1 MDFIINESFKQ
12 KRVTEEDILE
22 DFYNIVKEKDPELF
36 ESVMIEINQKYNR
49 DIVVNDKYSEFIKYI
64 KNEH

>member
-12 KRVTEEDILE
+12 KRGTEEDILE
-22 DFYNIVKEKDPELF
+22 DFYNIVKEKYPELF
-36 ESVMIEINQKYNR
+36 ESIMIEINQKYNN

-64 KNEH
+64 TNEH

>member
-12 KRVTEEDILE
+12 KRGTEEDILE

-36 ESVMIEINQKYNR
+36 ESVMIEINQKYNN

-64 KNEH
+64 TNEH